1 MISPMEGSLAQITVW
16 IECPTCGRYQKLAR
30 EVVLPFELAPP
41 LSERT
46 GAVCERCRGI
56 AVMCF
61 ERSISRL
68 H

>member
-16 IECPTCGRYQKLAR
+16 IDCPACGRYQKLTR

-41 LSERT
+41 PFERT

-56 AVMCF
+56 AVM
-61 ERSISRL
+61 
-68 H
+68 